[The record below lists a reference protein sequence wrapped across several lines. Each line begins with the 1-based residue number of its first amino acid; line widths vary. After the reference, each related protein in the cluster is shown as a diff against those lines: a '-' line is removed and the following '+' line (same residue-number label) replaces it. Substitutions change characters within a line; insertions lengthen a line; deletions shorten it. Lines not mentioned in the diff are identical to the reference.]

1 MVLEKVFICHR
12 ISYKSNLVMS
22 QKFDFLLAMD
32 FEATCLRNGKME
44 PVTEIIEFPCL
55 KIDTKSFK
63 VIDEYHSY
71 VQPKFNPILSEFCTE
86 LTGILQETVNDQP
99 YLPNVL
105 DNFQNWLKS
114 GNLNSETAEN
124 FAVVT
129 CGDWDLKTCLPK
141 QCEAY
146 GIESVHFFYLSFNFN
161 RKFE

>member
-1 MVLEKVFICHR
+1 
-12 ISYKSNLVMS
+12 MS

-44 PVTEIIEFPCL
+44 PVQEIIEFPCL

-63 VIDEYHSY
+63 VIDEFHSY

-99 YLPNVL
+99 YLPKVL

-114 GNLNSETAEN
+114 GNLISETAEN

-161 RKFE
+161 RKFESSSRYLTLLVKNPNKY